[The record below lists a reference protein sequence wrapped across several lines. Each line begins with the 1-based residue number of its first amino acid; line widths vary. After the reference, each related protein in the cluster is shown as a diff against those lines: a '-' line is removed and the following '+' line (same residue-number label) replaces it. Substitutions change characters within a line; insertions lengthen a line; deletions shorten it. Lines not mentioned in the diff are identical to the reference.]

1 MTIED
6 EVFDFVAKER
16 GIKREKLK
24 LSDRLLV
31 DLGMDGDDAVEF
43 FDKFEKKFDVDLTYL
58 EEHWSEYFGPEGI
71 SGPGPLLF
79 SITAMVPA
87 LGLGIV
93 FHLASWIVVVLGV
106 ANLMAAMFVVGSI
119 NNRRERKNPTSRQI
133 SIADLIDSIRQKSFI
148 VH

>member
-1 MTIED
+1 MAIED
-6 EVFDFVAKER
+6 QVFDFVAKER

-43 FDKFEKKFDVDLTYL
+43 FEEFEKKFEVDLTYL
-58 EEHWSEYFGPEGI
+58 QEHWNEYFGPEGI
-71 SGPGPLLF
+71 SGTASFLF
-79 SITAMVPA
+79 SSIAMVPA

-93 FHLASWIVVVLGV
+93 FYLPSWVVIVLGLCTLV
-106 ANLMAAMFVVGSI
+106 AAMFVLGSI

-133 SIADLIDSIRQKSFI
+133 SIVDLIDSILKKSFI